1 MSGKEKTMRNI
12 VSYFNYFYN
21 EQHEALNYIRQGLD
35 YVYSDKTKHGC
46 RLCGH
51 RMKGNP
57 DET

>member
-1 MSGKEKTMRNI
+1 MRNI

-51 RMKGNP
+51 RMKRNP